1 MPILSI
7 WEEKIM
13 NDLKENRY
21 IVKANSYIID
31 LDKVD
36 FITWKENE
44 REEGTYWAKLHIGT
58 KEVRY
63 VCKDIDSLRDLLTDW
78 SHLNGKEA
86 KLKNEDIIKW

>member
-1 MPILSI
+1 MPILNLL
-7 WEEKIM
+7 EEITM
-13 NDLKENRY
+13 NELKENRY
-21 IVKANSYIID
+21 IVKANSYMID
-31 LDKVD
+31 LNKVD

-63 VCKDIDSLRDLLTDW
+63 VCKNIDSLRDLLTDW

>member
-7 WEEKIM
+7 WEEEIM

-63 VCKDIDSLRDLLTDW
+63 VCKNIDSLRDLLTDW